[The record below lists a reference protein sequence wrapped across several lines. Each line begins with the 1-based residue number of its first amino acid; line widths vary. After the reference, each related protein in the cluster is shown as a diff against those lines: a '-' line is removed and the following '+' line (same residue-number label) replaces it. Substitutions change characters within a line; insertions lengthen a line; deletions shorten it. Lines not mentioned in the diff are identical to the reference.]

1 MTGKRLIGQRTFT
14 TAGLVLMT
22 IAFLVVIVNVSWPG
36 GPDSLPGQVLWSA
49 LKAGMALVLLA
60 AWALLNIP
68 PPPMPYGQFVLG
80 VAELGEVQRAADGT
94 ETVVPPPR
102 TLWDDFRA
110 SLPPNVPLPVRLPAL
125 HLPATAG
132 GWGQWVR
139 QVLRREE
146 EAAPS
151 RPPVVRVPS
160 VAARAA
166 RVAGDLPDLADESDW
181 VPAALPPTPM
191 PTDGRG
197 AMAWLLARFN
207 ARWSSDPLGGLIAD
221 DIAFAPNGET
231 ARALAAGIHA
241 DVALWG
247 VIRPAPNPAL
257 WITVELISDLER
269 RAQPGEMELR
279 LAGLRRF
286 NLGPLAPN
294 RPELLFALITGLA
307 HYAARDFHEA
317 LNEWSTALIAARV
330 DRDMQPPLDAAAEA
344 VVHFYRGNAYFLDVA
359 ALPPDKRNSAL
370 LIAEAAYLEALQANP
385 NLAEAHHNL
394 GLVYQAQGRLDR
406 ATPALAAALRLDP
419 GLARARYNQGVLL
432 LNLGQIERATAL
444 FEAFVKTRPDD
455 AEIQRALGRVYRV
468 AGRLDEAEAAFKA
481 AIRLAPGY
489 AQAHADLAALYY
501 ERARPAQMALA
512 PLEEQLERLVA
523 AGRETRGI
531 EARAAPLQQE
541 RQEWLELARNE
552 LTRAVVERPNNAYDH
567 YNMAVVLHD
576 SGQVSAAAE
585 EVQVAERLRPPYAE
599 YGVRWAANGR
609 LDHTTHQFIEA
620 TALRPAS
627 AETFI
632 SVGLD
637 LQREGRIA
645 EATDQFIRVL
655 YLDPANPDAN
665 YRLGMVYMAQG
676 EADAAALHLQNA
688 IAAPH
693 DPPWPPP
700 DAVDALATI
709 YRQRQDYARGQT
721 LLQAQLARNPRDARA
736 HYNLGTIYRRQ
747 GHLDEAIAAF
757 RAAIQYDPGLVDA
770 HYNLGVAYTASGR
783 LDEARDEFQ
792 RIAKLNPDD
801 PDTHVLVGVAL
812 KDARQYDAARAEF
825 EHAIRL
831 NPDHVEAHYNL
842 GLVYQALGRH
852 DAAMFEYKD
861 VLRLDPNNTRVLTRL
876 GMVYADAG
884 RLDDAIAIFS
894 RLVQEDPNNAEAHY
908 NLGIAY
914 RARDDVAGVL
924 REFREVVRLRPQD
937 AEAFNT
943 LGEAYRTA
951 DQLEAAE
958 AAFRWA
964 LDLRPDLAEA
974 HYNLGR
980 VLMASN
986 RTQEGVDQLR
996 IYEDLKDRERLAA
1009 MRRERLAVSE

>member
-1 MTGKRLIGQRTFT
+1 
-14 TAGLVLMT
+14 
-22 IAFLVVIVNVSWPG
+22 
-36 GPDSLPGQVLWSA
+36 
-49 LKAGMALVLLA
+49 
-60 AWALLNIP
+60 
-68 PPPMPYGQFVLG
+68 
-80 VAELGEVQRAADGT
+80 
-94 ETVVPPPR
+94 
-102 TLWDDFRA
+102 
-110 SLPPNVPLPVRLPAL
+110 
-125 HLPATAG
+125 
-132 GWGQWVR
+132 
-139 QVLRREE
+139 
-146 EAAPS
+146 
-151 RPPVVRVPS
+151 
-160 VAARAA
+160 
-166 RVAGDLPDLADESDW
+166 
-181 VPAALPPTPM
+181 
-191 PTDGRG
+191 
-197 AMAWLLARFN
+197 MAWMLARFIT
-207 ARWSSDPLGGLIAD
+207 RWAGDPLGGLIAD
-221 DIAFAPNGET
+221 DLAFAPDGPT

-241 DVALWG
+241 DAALWG
-247 VIRPAPNPAL
+247 VIRGAPDPAL
-257 WITVELISDLER
+257 WVTLELISDLER
-269 RAQPGEMELR
+269 RAQPGEVELR
-279 LAGLRRF
+279 LAGLRQF

-294 RPELLFALITGLA
+294 RPELLFALVTGLA
-307 HYAARDFHEA
+307 HYAARDFRGA

-330 DRDMQPPLDAAAEA
+330 NRDMQPPLDPASEA

-359 ALPPDKRNSAL
+359 SLPPDKRKETL
-370 LIAEAAYLEALQANP
+370 LTAEAAYLAALAADP
-385 NLAEAHHNL
+385 RLPEAHHNL

-406 ATPALAAALRLDP
+406 AAPALAEALRLDP
-419 GLARARYNQGVLL
+419 GLARARYNQGVVL
-432 LNLGQIERATAL
+432 LNLGQIDRATAL
-444 FEAFVKTRPDD
+444 FEAFAKARSDD

-501 ERARPAQMALA
+501 ERARPAQLALE
-512 PLEEQLERLVA
+512 PLEAELERLVA
-523 AGRETRGI
+523 AGRETRMI
-531 EARAAPLQQE
+531 EARAAPLQQQ
-541 RQEWLELARNE
+541 RQAWLELARSE
-552 LTRAVVERPNNAYDH
+552 LTRGVAERPNNAYDH
-567 YNMAVVLHD
+567 YTMAVVLHD

-599 YGVRWAANGR
+599 YGVRWAANGH

-632 SVGLD
+632 NVGLD
-637 LQREGRIA
+637 LQHEGRIA

-655 YLDPANPDAN
+655 YLDPSNPDAN

-676 EADAAALHLQNA
+676 QVDAAVLHLQNA
-688 IAAPH
+688 LNAPH
-693 DPPWPPP
+693 APPWPPAE
-700 DAVDALATI
+700 AVDALATI
-709 YRQRQDYARGQT
+709 YRNRQDYPQAMA
-721 LLQAQLARNPRDARA
+721 LLQTQLARDPHDARA

-757 RAAIQYDPGLVDA
+757 RAAIQYDPSLVDA

-812 KDARQYDAARAEF
+812 KDARQFDAARAEF

-861 VLRLDPNNTRVLTRL
+861 VLRLDPNNARVLTRL
-876 GMVYADAG
+876 GMVYADTG
-884 RLDDAIAIFS
+884 RIEDAIAIFS

-914 RARDDVAGVL
+914 RARNDVAGVL
-924 REFREVVRLRPQD
+924 REFGEVVRLRPDD
-937 AEAFNT
+937 AEAYNT

-951 DQLEAAE
+951 DLLEAAE
-958 AAFRWA
+958 QAFRRA
-964 LDLRPDLAEA
+964 IDLRASLAEA

-980 VLMASN
+980 VLMAVN

>member
-1 MTGKRLIGQRTFT
+1 
-14 TAGLVLMT
+14 MT
-22 IAFLVVIVNVSWPG
+22 IAFLVVIVNVSWTG
-36 GPDSLPGQVLWSA
+36 GPDNEVGQLLWSTI
-49 LKAGMALVLLA
+49 KAGMAVVLLA

-68 PPPMPYGQFVLG
+68 PPPMPHGHFILAM
-80 VAELGEVQRAADGT
+80 AELGEARRAANGVL
-94 ETVVPPPR
+94 TVQPPPR

-110 SLPPNVPLPVRLPAL
+110 SLPPSVPLPTRLPEL
-125 HLPATAG
+125 RLPTTLG
-132 GWGQWVR
+132 GLRQLGR
-139 QVLRREE
+139 QVLGRSD
-146 EAAPS
+146 EANSAQE
-151 RPPVVRVPS
+151 PPVRVAS

-166 RVAGDLPDLADESDW
+166 RAAGDLPDLEDESDW
-181 VPAALPPTPM
+181 VPPATPPAPM

-197 AMAWLLARFN
+197 AMAWLLEHLN
-207 ARWSSDPLGGLIAD
+207 LRWGSDPLGGLMAD
-221 DIAFAPNGET
+221 DIAFAPDGAT
-231 ARALAAGIHA
+231 ARALAAGISAH
-241 DVALWG
+241 VAMWG
-247 VIRPAPNPAL
+247 VIRAAPDPAL

-269 RAQPGEMELR
+269 QAQSGEVELR
-279 LAGLRRF
+279 LTGLRQF

-294 RPELLFALITGLA
+294 RPELLFAMVTGLA
-307 HYAARDFHEA
+307 HYAARDFRGA

-330 DRDMQPPLDAAAEA
+330 DRDMHPPLDAASEA

-359 ALPPDKRNSAL
+359 SLPPDKRKEML
-370 LIAEAAYLEALQANP
+370 LIAEVAYLDALQADP
-385 NLAEAHHNL
+385 ALAEAHHNL

-406 ATPALAAALRLDP
+406 AAPALAAALALNKDLD
-419 GLARARYNQGVLL
+419 RARYNQGVLL
-432 LNLGQIERATAL
+432 LNLGQIARATEL
-444 FEAFVKTRPDD
+444 FEKFVNARPDD
-455 AEIQRALGRVYRV
+455 AEIHRALGRVYRV
-468 AGRLDEAEAAFKA
+468 AGQLDEAEQAFKA
-481 AIRLAPGY
+481 AIRLAPSY

-501 ERARPAQMALA
+501 ERARPSQMALA
-512 PLEEQLERLVA
+512 PLEAELERLVA
-523 AGRETRGI
+523 AGRDTRAI
-531 EARAAPLQQE
+531 EARAAPLQHEHQA
-541 RQEWLELARNE
+541 WLELARSE

-632 SVGLD
+632 NVGLD

-655 YLDPANPDAN
+655 YLDPANADAN
-665 YRLGMVYMAQG
+665 YRLGMVYVEQG
-676 EADAAALHLQNA
+676 EIDAAAQHLQNA
-688 IAAPH
+688 ISAPH
-693 DPPWPPP
+693 DPPWPPA

-709 YRQRQDYARGQT
+709 YRNRQDYDRALA
-721 LLQAQLARNPRDARA
+721 LLQTQLARDSHDARA
-736 HYNLGTIYRRQ
+736 HYNLGTIHRRQ
-747 GHLDEAIAAF
+747 GRLDEAIASF
-757 RAAIQYDPGLVDA
+757 RRAIQYDPSLVDA

-792 RIAKLNPDD
+792 RIAKLNPED

-812 KDARQYDAARAEF
+812 KDARQFDAARAEF
-825 EHAIRL
+825 ENAIRL
-831 NPDHVEAHYNL
+831 NPDHIEAHYNL

-876 GMVYADAG
+876 GIVYADTG
-884 RLDDAIAIFS
+884 RMEDAIAIFS
-894 RLVQEDPNNAEAHY
+894 RLVKEDANNAEAHY

-914 RARDDVAGVL
+914 RARNDVAGVL
-924 REFREVVRLRPQD
+924 REFSEVVRLRPDD

-943 LGEAYRTA
+943 LGKAYRTA
-951 DQLEAAE
+951 DQLDAAE
-958 AAFRWA
+958 QAFRRGIA
-964 LDLRPDLAEA
+964 LRPDLAEA

-980 VLMASN
+980 VLMAIN

-1009 MRRERLAVSE
+1009 MRRERLVVSD